1 MISRQELQ
9 GQWNQIVGQV
19 RERWGQLTNDDLEQ
33 AEGNVEQLV
42 GVIQQKTGESRR
54 AIEDFLDQIADN
66 GESFFQRAKSS
77 IHDCADMARE
87 QYEHVTQRVRD
98 SYGQAEQL
106 VKRRPAESAALV
118 FGVGLIAGVLVST
131 LLRRS

>member
-1 MISRQELQ
+1 MY
-9 GQWNQIVGQV
+9 
-19 RERWGQLTNDDLEQ
+19 
-33 AEGNVEQLV
+33 GNAMTRFTPRNVVPFEAFN
-42 GVIQQKTGESRR
+42 R
-54 AIEDFLDQIADN
+54 AIEEFFDQISEN
-66 GESFFQRAKSS
+66 GQSLYQRAKSS

-98 SYGQAEQL
+98 GYGQAEDL

-131 LLRRS
+131 LLRR